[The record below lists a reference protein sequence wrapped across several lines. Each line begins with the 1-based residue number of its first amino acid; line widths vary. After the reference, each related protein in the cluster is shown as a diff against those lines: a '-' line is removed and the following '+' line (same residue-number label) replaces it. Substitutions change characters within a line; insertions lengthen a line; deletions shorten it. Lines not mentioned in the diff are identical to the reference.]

1 MLLIYFATI
10 SFATFAQDKAK
21 TLYFRKILVNSKN
34 EIQGQFPIADSIAN
48 RSVCYHFTYDKKG
61 RIQWIKYIR
70 KHRMSLPDPCF
81 GVPIVHIMYD
91 EDNNV
96 ETRNFLD
103 EKEHPIMNLNNIYY
117 VRIKYDSNH
126 FSIAQFNYNKHGFL
140 SPDINGVYQYLWEN
154 DEQGRRIRSLR
165 FDDKGQR
172 ITDNKGIYEVSYKYN
187 EKNNLT
193 EFSIYGTDGLL
204 SENTLG
210 YAIAKYKYDEQGNE
224 TELSFF
230 GKDGILKSNINHYA
244 IMRWTYDLNGNK
256 IGEKYLDTNERLIEN
271 SDMYASTEWQYDA
284 SGTMIEEAHYGIYHQ
299 LREYNGAAVIKWG
312 YNDDGIISETSYGT
326 DGLPKKENENG
337 IIKVR

>member
-1 MLLIYFATI
+1 MIFFATI
-10 SFATFAQDKAK
+10 TFSTFAQNKTN
-21 TLYFRKILVNSKN
+21 TLYFRKIIVNSKN
-34 EIQGQFPIADSIAN
+34 EIQGLYPIADSIAN
-48 RSVCYHFTYDKKG
+48 RSLCYHFIFDEKG
-61 RIQWIKYIR
+61 KLQWIKYIMKYR
-70 KHRMSLPDPCF
+70 TPLPDPCF
-81 GVPIVHIMYD
+81 GVAMVHILYD

-103 EKEHPIMNLNNIYY
+103 EKEHPVINLNNIYY
-117 VRIKYDSNH
+117 VRIKYDSKH
-126 FSIAQFNYNKHGFL
+126 FSISQFNYNKHGFL

-172 ITDNKGIYEVSYKYN
+172 ITDNKGIYEVSYKY
-187 EKNNLT
+187 EGKNNLT

-204 SENTLG
+204 SENTQG
-210 YAIAKYKYDEQGNE
+210 YAIAKYKYNEQGNE

-244 IMRWTYDLNGNK
+244 IMRWTYDSNGNK
-256 IGEKYLDTNERLIEN
+256 TCEKYFDTNERLIEN
-271 SDMYASTEWQYDA
+271 SNMYASTEWKYDA
-284 SGTMIEEAHYGIYHQ
+284 SGAMIEEAHFGTYHQ
-299 LREYNGAAVIKWG
+299 LREYNGAAIIKWF
-312 YNDDGIISETSYGT
+312 YDEDGKISETFFGI